1 MTDAGKS
8 EHPSR
13 GDPHGHG
20 GEPPHA
26 GVDTSGRLIKA
37 GVAVIAIFFI
47 GYGFWLLSVIATT
60 YCGRGGCGP
69 FYLIPIVP
77 IIPGLLAIWAGRRAL
92 RGNLVG
98 LIVVGL
104 LGAAMVAV
112 ALLGEIAIVPWAV
125 QYGRLDAAMLWAF
138 VVGLVG
144 FMLLAGV
151 AGRLRERRRLTRSRL

>member
-1 MTDAGKS
+1 MTDAGES
-8 EHPSR
+8 EHPAS
-13 GDPHGHG
+13 GAPHGHG
-20 GEPPHA
+20 GEPAHA
-26 GVDTSGRLIKA
+26 RIDTSGRLIKA

-47 GYGFWLLSVIATT
+47 GYGLLLLWIFATT
-60 YCGRGGCGP
+60 YCGRNGCGV

-112 ALLGEIAIVPWAV
+112 ALPGEIAMILWAA

-151 AGRLRERRRLTRSRL
+151 RGRLLERRRMARSRL

>member
-1 MTDAGKS
+1 MTDAGES
-8 EHPSR
+8 DHPAS
-13 GDPHGHG
+13 GAPHGHG

-26 GVDTSGRLIKA
+26 GGDTSGRLIKA
-37 GVAVIAIFFI
+37 GVALFASMFI
-47 GYGFWLLSVIATT
+47 GYGLYVGLIIAGT
-60 YCGRGGCGP
+60 YCGRSGCGV

-77 IIPGLLAIWAGRRAL
+77 MIPGLLAIWAGRRAL

-104 LGAAMVAV
+104 LGAAMVGV
-112 ALLGEIAIVPWAV
+112 ALLGEIPMILWAV

-151 AGRLRERRRLTRSRL
+151 AGRLRERRRLTRSHL